1 MKTRTPL
8 SKILADA
15 LLSAKAEPKKAG
27 IKLLER
33 QVPSAPEPIR
43 RLMAQ

>member
-1 MKTRTPL
+1 MTNRTPL
-8 SKILADA
+8 NKILADA
-15 LLSAKAEPKKAG
+15 LRGAKAEPKKAG
-27 IKLLER
+27 IKLLAR